1 MSVAEIERFSANL
14 KADPGLLG
22 NTTLSRLEDVVRIA
36 GEKGYAFTLGEAVEF
51 LRTKAQAAGKPL
63 TDAELDSA
71 SGGGCIMDNVFTP
84 IGAGMSGGYGGEWH
98 CILSR
103 CRSQK

>member
-1 MSVAEIERFSANL
+1 MSVAEIERFSTNL

-71 SGGGCIMDNVFTP
+71 SGGGCITFND
-84 IGAGMSGGYGGEWH
+84 IGFGLGATIGNGGVWH
-98 CILSR
+98 CILAGGA
-103 CRSQK
+103 QK